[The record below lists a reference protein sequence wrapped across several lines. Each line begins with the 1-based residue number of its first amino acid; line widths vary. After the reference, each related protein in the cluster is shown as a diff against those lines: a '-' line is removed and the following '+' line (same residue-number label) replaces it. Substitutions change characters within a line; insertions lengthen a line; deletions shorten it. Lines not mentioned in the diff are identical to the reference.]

1 MHSYDSEMIVTLGEI
16 VTGEGGVSTSLCRD
30 AVSFVA
36 TSQAEVLTLVIIG
49 GIVSS
54 AKSSITCCCA
64 GKTTFIRLLAGMI
77 KPDDHF
83 VELPEFN
90 VSYKPQKISPKFPS
104 TVRNLLHKRIRDA
117 YLHPQ
122 FVTDV
127 MKPMQARVYGLW
139 VSAPL

>member
-1 MHSYDSEMIVTLGEI
+1 MGIGSAIFLASEE
-16 VTGEGGVSTSLCRD
+16 E
-30 AVSFVA
+30 
-36 TSQAEVLTLVIIG
+36 AESSETPCSALLLLACGSHGTI
-49 GIVSS
+49 S
-54 AKSSITCCCA
+54 AKFPTPAPA

-127 MKPMQARVYGLW
+127 MRPMQARCTWRSCLCMVCWNLW
-139 VSAPL
+139 KAM

>member
-1 MHSYDSEMIVTLGEI
+1 
-16 VTGEGGVSTSLCRD
+16 
-30 AVSFVA
+30 
-36 TSQAEVLTLVIIG
+36 
-49 GIVSS
+49 
-54 AKSSITCCCA
+54 
-64 GKTTFIRLLAGMI
+64 MI

-83 VELPEFN
+83 VDLPEFN

-127 MKPMQARVYGLW
+127 MKPMQASVCCLQY
-139 VSAPL
+139 VACHQ